1 MPARILPPVEWQG
14 LSGHPCVPQMLSS
27 VTADM
32 GTLSMAL
39 PFEGYCTCAYKAE
52 DALVIAATLGV
63 KMSSLF

>member
-1 MPARILPPVEWQG
+1 MPARRPSLLLDGRASVG
-14 LSGHPCVPQMLSS
+14 TCVPQMLSS